1 MKIRFG
7 INNRKVI
14 NGATIYLRIFQIA
27 SLLALPYIFLINI
40 YPAVITSQNLWSVLF
55 ELGIVSIPRAEALLL
70 SFIYKLTLN
79 EVIVYFIPLV
89 IAFVYG
95 IILKR
100 GLDGPEK
107 RAVLI
112 RKILVILI
120 FLDLVLRLLPFRFN
134 YSFAW
139 YYVVIG
145 CLVRAACL
153 IFLILDLKRAA
164 VQNGSNNPQ

>member
-1 MKIRFG
+1 MMKNPIKLQGRREIKKEQSRQAIIAAAQKCFEKNG
-7 INNRKVI
+7 IKKTSIMDITTKAN
-14 NGATIYLRIFQIA
+14 
-27 SLLALPYIFLINI
+27 LAVGTFYN
-40 YPAVITSQNLWSVLF
+40 YF
-55 ELGIVSIPRAEALLL
+55 ESKEALLL

-112 RKILVILI
+112 RKILIILI

-139 YYVVIG
+139 YFVVIG

-153 IFLILDLKRAA
+153 IFLILDLKQAA
-164 VQNGSNNPQ
+164 IQNGSNNPQ